1 MMNSQHYAYARSGAA
16 LDVPPSATFEPKRHF
31 RVEPRGDVPVEAP
44 VALDVLIATDFSEH
58 AAHAAKRVAVL
69 AKDVNMHAATVLHI
83 LDDSPVNA
91 LRQIL
96 HRSGNAKQ
104 RSRLVRQQL
113 ERIAGE
119 LRQSTGLAV
128 QSRVVAGSTVRTIQR
143 FAVLAD
149 MLVMGAQGSHPIR
162 DFLMGSTAQR
172 LLRRI
177 SRPILVVRRSP
188 AGPYRHVL
196 VAVDFQRDPSH
207 ALDYAEVVAP
217 RATLNLVHA
226 YDVPF
231 EGKMQYAGV
240 SGDVIDAHRTEARTS
255 AARNMAALVLSRTTP
270 TVKRTFIMH
279 GHAANELLGKEKEL
293 QADLVVVS
301 RREKSLTEEI
311 LFESVVPRL
320 LAQSQC
326 DVLVVP

>member
-1 MMNSQHYAYARSGAA
+1 MMNSQHYAYARSGVA
-16 LDVPPSATFEPKRHF
+16 LDIPPSATFEPKGHF
-31 RVEPRGDVPVEAP
+31 RVEPRSDAPVEVPA
-44 VALDVLIATDFSEH
+44 ALDVLIATDFSEH
-58 AAHAAKRVAVL
+58 AAHAARRVAML
-69 AKDVNMHAATVLHI
+69 AEDVNMNAATVLHI
-83 LDDSPVNA
+83 LYDSPVKA
-91 LRQIL
+91 LRQIFDGS
-96 HRSGNAKQ
+96 RSAKQ

-128 QSRVVAGSTVRTIQR
+128 ESLVVTGSTVPTIQR
-143 FAVLAD
+143 FAVLTD
-149 MLVMGAQGSHPIR
+149 LLVIGAQGNHPIR

-188 AGPYRHVL
+188 EGPYRRVL

-207 ALDYAEVVAP
+207 ALDYAEVLAP
-217 RATLNLVHA
+217 RATLNVVHA

-231 EGKMQYAGV
+231 EGKMRYAGV
-240 SGDVIDAHRTEARTS
+240 SGDVIDAHRAKARTL

-270 TVKRTFIMH
+270 GVKRTFIVH